1 MKSDEHIIALFLLQ
15 QFNMKKITF
24 LLFIALSAIFNPIK
38 AATPELTKD
47 FNNVIKT
54 YIELKN
60 ALVEGKEATAQ
71 ANAATLLAAVN
82 KVSDKD
88 MTPAQ
93 RKTWKAYA
101 DKLSFDSRHISETN
115 AIDHKRE
122 HFATLSSNL
131 FVVLKEF
138 KLNTITLYKQYCPM
152 KKFYWVSETASLKN
166 PYYGNAMLTCG
177 ENKETLQ
184 AAK

>member
-1 MKSDEHIIALFLLQ
+1 MVAGNES
-15 QFNMKKITF
+15 
-24 LLFIALSAIFNPIK
+24 
-38 AATPELTKD
+38 
-47 FNNVIKT
+47 
-54 YIELKN
+54 
-60 ALVEGKEATAQ
+60 TAQ
-71 ANAATLLAAVN
+71 ANAATLLAAVST
-82 KVSDKD
+82 VSDKD

-131 FVVLKEF
+131 FVVLKDF
-138 KLNTITLYKQYCPM
+138 KLNTITLYKQYCAM

>member
-1 MKSDEHIIALFLLQ
+1 
-15 QFNMKKITF
+15 MKKITI
-24 LLFIALSAIFNPIK
+24 LLLVILSTAFTTVN
-38 AATPELTKD
+38 AATPALTKD
-47 FNNVIKT
+47 FNNVIKS

-60 ALVEGKEATAQ
+60 ALVAGNEAIAQ
-71 ANAATLLAAVN
+71 ANAATLLAAVST
-82 KVSDKD
+82 VSDKD

-122 HFATLSSNL
+122 HFATLSNNL
-131 FVVLKEF
+131 LVVLKEF
-138 KLNTITLYKQYCPM
+138 KLNTTTLYKQYCPM

-184 AAK
+184 AVK